1 MADDFYTV
9 SGLEVKAVGDAAG
22 NNGLHRKQ
30 YKTGTINKKK
40 KHLRRP
46 GIFYLHE
53 HELVNKNELIKTD
66 YLLLLLALPWS

>member
-1 MADDFYTV
+1 MADDFYPV

-40 KHLRRP
+40 T
-46 GIFYLHE
+46 
-53 HELVNKNELIKTD
+53 NT
-66 YLLLLLALPWS
+66 

>member
-40 KHLRRP
+40 QTP
-46 GIFYLHE
+46 E
-53 HELVNKNELIKTD
+53 ETWN
-66 YLLLLLALPWS
+66 LLSP